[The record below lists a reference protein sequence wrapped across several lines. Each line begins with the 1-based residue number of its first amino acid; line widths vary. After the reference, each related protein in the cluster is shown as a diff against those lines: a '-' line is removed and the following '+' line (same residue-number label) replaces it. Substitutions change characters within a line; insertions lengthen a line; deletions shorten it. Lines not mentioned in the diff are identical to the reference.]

1 MKLPEEVNAFFL
13 LNAANVSEETE
24 KLAQATVGDLIY
36 DNMKT
41 KIQNIFGDPN
51 ASVCVCVTD
60 SPKKLLDRLGWNLH
74 TMPVYVSCLSWATFF
89 PRS

>member
-51 ASVCVCVTD
+51 ASENT
-60 SPKKLLDRLGWNLH
+60 
-74 TMPVYVSCLSWATFF
+74 SC
-89 PRS
+89 